1 MTPAH
6 LTNDVAA
13 AIAGNRL
20 AEQLLDQINRG
31 TAGPD
36 AVYLAM
42 VTIDNPE
49 GQRAM
54 LRRLQKSLEAANAT
68 A

>member
-1 MTPAH
+1 LNSIT

-20 AEQLLDQINRG
+20 AEQVLDQINRG

-36 AVYLAM
+36 AIYLSM
-42 VTIDNPE
+42 VTVDNPE

-54 LRRLQKSLEAANAT
+54 LRRVQKALEAAHAT

>member
-1 MTPAH
+1 MNSITH
-6 LTNDVAA
+6 TNDVAA

-20 AEQLLDQINRG
+20 AEQVLDQINRG

-54 LRRLQKSLEAANAT
+54 LRRVQKALEAANAT

>member
-1 MTPAH
+1 MNPITH
-6 LTNDVAA
+6 TNDVAA

-20 AEQLLDQINRG
+20 AEQVLDQINRG

-49 GQRAM
+49 GRRAM
-54 LRRLQKSLEAANAT
+54 LRRVQKSLEAANAT

>member
-1 MTPAH
+1 MNPITHPD
-6 LTNDVAA
+6 DVAA

-20 AEQLLDQINRG
+20 AEQVLDQINRG

>member
-1 MTPAH
+1 MNPAH
-6 LTNDVAA
+6 PSNDVGA

-20 AEQLLDQINRG
+20 AEQVLDQINRG

-42 VTIDNPE
+42 VTIDNHE
-49 GQRAM
+49 GRRAL
-54 LRRLQKSLEAANAT
+54 LRRIQKELEAANAT